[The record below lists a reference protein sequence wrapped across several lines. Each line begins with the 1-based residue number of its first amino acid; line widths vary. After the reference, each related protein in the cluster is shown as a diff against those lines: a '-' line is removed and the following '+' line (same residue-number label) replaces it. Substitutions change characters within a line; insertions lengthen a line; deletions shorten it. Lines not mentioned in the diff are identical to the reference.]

1 MPLFVRTFI
10 FGITILFVLTAC
22 GSSSSECSDLGPD
35 GFTLFMEPEN
45 PCSEPSPII
54 PDLDPS
60 TFPNSGPNEVTITGA
75 PFCDDLGVTAD
86 FGCRIVPDGA
96 PPNIGLTVT
105 NDTGSIAIEIA
116 NMQHIELID
125 TDSDNEQIAVA
136 VFVTNSGA
144 DSASVSMRIHLT
156 DENGLSKGYSIANTF
171 PFTPGFSGLVA
182 FTANPNFQNISPII
196 YHGMRLDVDV
206 TGGPITFGE
215 FSQANIFPIDPSSN
229 VGN

>member
-1 MPLFVRTFI
+1 MPLFVRTFV
-10 FGITILFVLTAC
+10 FGITILFALTAC
-22 GSSSSECSDLGPD
+22 GGSSSECND
-35 GFTLFMEPEN
+35 FTATITAPAEN
-45 PCSEPSPII
+45 PCSDPSPII
-54 PDLDPS
+54 PDFDP
-60 TFPNSGPNEVTITGA
+60 NDVTITGA
-75 PFCDDLGVTAD
+75 PFCDDLGGTAD
-86 FGCRIVPDGA
+86 FRCRIVPDGA

-125 TDSDNEQIAVA
+125 TDSDNEKIAVA

-156 DENGLSKGYSIANTF
+156 DENGLSIYNAIAATF

-182 FTANPNFQNISPII
+182 FNANPNFQNISPII

-206 TGGPITFGE
+206 AGGPITFGE
-215 FSQANIFPIDPSSN
+215 FRQANIFPIDPSSS